1 MRKLPRSFEDISY
14 MISKV
19 GISPIR
25 GLLVWSFLAKK
36 SSIPFLSKDVKLL
49 VRKRIFFGKYVWIG
63 QNSYIDAS
71 CKKNVIFNSG
81 VTIRENATIQ
91 CRSGLNKIGEGLEI
105 GKDTFIGPCSKIGVG
120 GFINIG
126 KNCQIG
132 AHCTF
137 NAESHELKDG
147 SFTKGSVKRLG
158 IDIGNNV
165 WIGDGV
171 TVLDGV
177 SVGDD
182 VAIGAGS
189 VVNRDIPSG
198 EVHAG
203 VPAKK
208 INK

>member
-49 VRKRIFFGKYVWIG
+49 VRKKIFFGKYVWIG

-71 CKKNVIFNSG
+71 CKKNVILNSG

-126 KNCQIG
+126 ENCQIG
-132 AHCTF
+132 LIALLMQKAM
-137 NAESHELKDG
+137 NLKTG
-147 SFTKGSVKRLG
+147 VLLRVLLKGLV
-158 IDIGNNV
+158 
-165 WIGDGV
+165 
-171 TVLDGV
+171 
-177 SVGDD
+177 
-182 VAIGAGS
+182 
-189 VVNRDIPSG
+189 
-198 EVHAG
+198 
-203 VPAKK
+203 
-208 INK
+208 

>member
-1 MRKLPRSFEDISY
+1 MRKLPRSFGDISY
-14 MISKV
+14 MISKI
-19 GISPIR
+19 GISPMR
-25 GLLVWSFLAKK
+25 GLLIWFFLAKK
-36 SSIPFLSKDVKLL
+36 SSFPFLGKGVKLI
-49 VRKRIFFGKYVWIG
+49 VKNKIFFGKYVWIG

-71 CKKNVIFNSG
+71 CKRNIIFSNG

-91 CRSGLNKIGEGLEI
+91 CRSGLNEIGEGLKINEN
-105 GKDTFIGPCSKIGVG
+105 TFIGPCSKIGVG

-137 NAESHELKDG
+137 NAESHEFKDG

-158 IDIGNNV
+158 INVGNNV

-177 SVGDD
+177 NIGDN

-189 VVNRDIPSG
+189 VVNRDIPND
-198 EVHAG
+198 EIHAG